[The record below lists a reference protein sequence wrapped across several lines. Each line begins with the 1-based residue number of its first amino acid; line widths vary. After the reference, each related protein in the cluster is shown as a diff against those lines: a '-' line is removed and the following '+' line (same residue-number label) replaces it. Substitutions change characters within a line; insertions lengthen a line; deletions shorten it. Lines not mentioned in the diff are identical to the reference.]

1 MNCKQAR
8 RLIDGLLNGESVHR
22 VSLDRHLAQCRQC
35 RAELKALRQIQV
47 AVGEA
52 VQCEIPVESLN
63 RATAGVEA
71 AIESRDRTRH
81 RMLRPVRVAAL
92 AAALLVVFGLGLTG
106 GRWAWPREVPVTKVV
121 KVPQVHEKLVKVEVP
136 VVQER
141 VVVKRVPVYR
151 TRIVYREREAP
162 QVEANPVA
170 ASEPVLVTRTEV
182 ALYQESSL
190 TAPVVTV
197 VEERRPA
204 RLVEEQPEERPS
216 TESGEQ
222 SADEGLAE
230 TVLAEL
236 AESETSPSS

>member
-1 MNCKQAR
+1 MNCRQAR
-8 RLIDGLLNGESVHR
+8 RLIHELLDGSEEHR
-22 VSLDRHLAQCRQC
+22 ALLDRHLAQCADC
-35 RAELKALRQIQV
+35 RSELNSLQQVQAAVCEFARCEVPAQALERTTAEIL
-47 AVGEA
+47 
-52 VQCEIPVESLN
+52 
-63 RATAGVEA
+63 A
-71 AIESRDRTRH
+71 AIEVQEHPSRSV
-81 RMLRPVRVAAL
+81 LRLVRGAAL
-92 AAALLVVFGLGLTG
+92 AAVLFAVFGLGLTA

-121 KVPQVHEKLVKVEVP
+121 KVPQVHEKRVKVDVP

-151 TRIVYREREAP
+151 TRIVYRECQAP
-162 QVEANPVA
+162 QVEAHPVA